1 MKPRDALVL
10 ALRDFYANSWRL
22 VALNAALG
30 LVLVASILATLALP
44 IAVVLVAAV
53 GPPAAVIVHC
63 SVTLV
68 RTGDLAFADAWEGL
82 RLHWRRGFVLSVLG
96 CALIGLGAVA
106 LRFYG
111 ASAIWP
117 LAFLTLYVL
126 VLLGIYGL
134 VLWTLAIAEPDRAL
148 RAAAREAATLVATR
162 PGATLVLGL
171 ALLLVNL
178 AGIAAAIMPFLTLT
192 VAYTFLATAHFVL
205 PSPTLEEAD

>member
-22 VALNAALG
+22 VAVNAALG
-30 LVLVASILATLALP
+30 VVLVASILAALALP
-44 IAVVLVAAV
+44 VAVVLVVAAGPAAAV
-53 GPPAAVIVHC
+53 VVHC

-82 RLHWRRGFVLSVLG
+82 RLHWRRGLVLSVLSCG
-96 CALIGLGAVA
+96 LLGLGAVA

-134 VLWTLAIAEPDRAL
+134 VLWTFAIAEQDRSLGAV
-148 RAAAREAATLVATR
+148 ARDAGAFVASR
-162 PGATLVLGL
+162 PSATLVLGL
-171 ALLLVNL
+171 ALLLINL
-178 AGIAAAIMPFLTLT
+178 AGIAAAVMPFLTLT
-192 VAYTFLATAHFVL
+192 VAYTFLAIAHFVL
-205 PSPTLEEAD
+205 PAPILEDAS

>member
-1 MKPRDALVL
+1 MKPSDALVL

-22 VALNAALG
+22 VAVNAALG
-30 LVLVASILATLALP
+30 VVVVVSILAALALP
-44 IAVVLVAAV
+44 AAGVLSAAA
-53 GPPAAVIVHC
+53 GPAAAVIVHC

-82 RLHWRRGFVLSVLG
+82 RLHWRRGLVLSVLG
-96 CALIGLGAVA
+96 CALLGLGVVA

-111 ASAIWP
+111 AFAIWP

-134 VLWTLAIAEPDRAL
+134 VLWTLAIAEPEYGL
-148 RAAAREAATLVATR
+148 RRVARDAGAFVASR
-162 PGATLVLGL
+162 PTATLVLGL
-171 ALLLVNL
+171 ALVLINVV
-178 AGIAAAIMPFLTLT
+178 GIAAAVMPFLTLT

-205 PSPTLEEAD
+205 PAPTREEAF